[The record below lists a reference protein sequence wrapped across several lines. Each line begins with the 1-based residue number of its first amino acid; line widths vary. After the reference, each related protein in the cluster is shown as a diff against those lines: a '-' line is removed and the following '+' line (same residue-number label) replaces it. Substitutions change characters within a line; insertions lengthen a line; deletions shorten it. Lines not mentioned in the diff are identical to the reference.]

1 MQPHLTLTQPQREI
15 LSDITKSRTERQ
27 DHITRSH
34 IILLC
39 SDGLPDVTVGKK
51 LSLSNITVGKWR
63 KRWTAQQAALL
74 EIENKQDVRPIDYK
88 RYIKSLLSDA
98 ARPGTPPKFTE
109 EQICQILSIACEKP
123 EDSGLPLSHWSLSS
137 LAQELK
143 KRGVVDSIS
152 INQLSL
158 FLKSGQ
164 AKAP

>member
-1 MQPHLTLTQPQREI
+1 MQSRLALTQQQRE
-15 LSDITKSRTERQ
+15 LLLEITKSRTERQ
-27 DHITRSH
+27 DHITRSQ

-51 LSLSNITVGKWR
+51 LTLSNITVGKWR
-63 KRWTAQQAALL
+63 KRWIVQQASLL
-74 EIENKQDVRPIDYK
+74 EIENKKDAKQIDYK

-98 ARPGTPPKFTE
+98 ARSGTPPKFTE

-123 EDSGLPLSHWSLSS
+123 ENSGLPLSHWSLSS
-137 LAQELK
+137 LAEELK

-164 AKAP
+164 AKAS